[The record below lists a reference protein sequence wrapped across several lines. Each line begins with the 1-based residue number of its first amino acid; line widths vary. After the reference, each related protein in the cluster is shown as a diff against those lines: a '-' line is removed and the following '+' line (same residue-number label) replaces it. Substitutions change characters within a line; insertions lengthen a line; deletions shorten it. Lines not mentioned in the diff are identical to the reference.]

1 MNLVPVLISIT
12 QRLLELEDRESS
24 LYDKVQSLQ
33 TENDELLS
41 AVTTSPTSH
50 DDSGYEDAKEQLEMA
65 EKVKIIL
72 TLDS

>member
-1 MNLVPVLISIT
+1 MNFIPHLISIT

-41 AVTTSPTSH
+41 AVTSSQSSH
-50 DDSGYEDAKEQLEMA
+50 DDSGYEETKEQLEMA